1 MGTALENSRI
11 AAWAQELATLTQQRS
26 NAVVRKA
33 TLENNIDNYHSI
45 IERNTNA
52 AAMHASE
59 SARFA
64 ELFATWTA
72 ECDNR
77 FALYDQGTA
86 SRSADLEVLG
96 RLQAYLAENV
106 STLEDYLM
114 ERVNT
119 F

>member
-1 MGTALENSRI
+1 LE
-11 AAWAQELATLTQQRS
+11 T
-26 NAVVRKA
+26 
-33 TLENNIDNYHSI
+33 NIDNYHTI
-45 IERNTNA
+45 IANNQSA

-64 ELFATWTA
+64 ELFDTWTA
-72 ECDNR
+72 ECANR
-77 FALYDQGTA
+77 QAAYDEGTS

-96 RLQAYLAENV
+96 RLQEYLAENV

-114 ERVNT
+114 DRVNT